1 MNWARDAGDWPHRG
15 ASRFVRAGGLLW
27 HVQRFGEGPPI
38 LLLHGTG
45 SASMSWRGV
54 APMLARRFT
63 VVIPDLPGHGFTEA
77 PPSASMSLPGQA
89 RLLTALLAALGV
101 RPVLAVGHSAGAAIA
116 ARLVLD
122 GAITPASLL
131 SINGALVPLAGHS
144 AQMFP
149 IAARVLAATG
159 LAPRV
164 FALHATNRSWL
175 DRFLENTGSTIDD
188 TGRRLYGMLLRDP
201 VHVGSALRMMSR
213 WQLEPLAAAL
223 PSLPCALHLAVG
235 DADRMVPPADAETI
249 AASVPGAR
257 LHVFG
262 GLGHLAHEERPDLAA
277 SLADAIATGAET
289 LAVAC

>member
-1 MNWARDAGDWPHRG
+1 MNWTRDAGDWPLRS

-27 HVQRFGEGPPI
+27 HVQRLGEGPPI

-54 APMLARRFT
+54 APLLAKRFA
-63 VVIPDLPGHGFTEA
+63 VMIPDLPGHGFTEA

-89 RLLTALLAALGV
+89 RLLASLLASLGV

-122 GAITPASLL
+122 GAIAPASLL
-131 SINGALVPLAGHS
+131 SINGALVPLAGHA
-144 AQMFP
+144 AQVLP
-149 IAARVLAATG
+149 VAARVLAATG
-159 LAPRV
+159 FAPRV
-164 FALHATNRSWL
+164 FAMHATNRSWL
-175 DRFLENTGSTIDD
+175 DRFLENTGSAIDE
-188 TGRRLYGMLLRDP
+188 TGRHLYGRLLRDP

-223 PSLPCALHLAVG
+223 PALPCALHLVAG
-235 DADRMVPPADAETI
+235 EGDRMVPPADAATL
-249 AASVPGAR
+249 AAGVPRAR
-257 LHVFG
+257 LHLWR

-277 SLADAIATGAET
+277 SLADAIASGAET